1 MLSKKIKF
9 LKYKNR
15 NFSINSKEV
24 KKNDIFFAIEGSKQS
39 GVLYSSEALSKG
51 AFKVVTSKNIK
62 NKNYL
67 VVKNVR
73 KFLAE
78 ACSVKYKEKPNNI
91 IAVTGTNGKSSVANF
106 YFQILKNLKKNSAAI
121 GTLGIFYKNK
131 FKRTSLTTPDTI
143 TIHKELNFLKRNKI
157 NYVCLEASS
166 HGLHQNRL
174 DSINFKAG
182 IFTNFTQDHLDYH
195 KNLKNYLKAKLY
207 LFSSLLKKN
216 SFAIIDTDIPEYSI
230 LNKICKRRKINILSF
245 GSKGNTIK
253 LISHNYLGKQQI
265 IKINFLNK
273 IYNIRINLIGDFQ
286 IKNLFAAIL
295 AAYLSSENPN
305 KIINT
310 LSKIKSTKGRMQ
322 YVGSKKKHSAV
333 VVDYAHT
340 PDALKK
346 SLQTL
351 AKQFNKK
358 IDLVFG
364 CGGDRDQGKRYKMGR
379 IANQFASKIYLTN
392 DNPRS
397 ENPNFIISQ
406 IKKGCPKSKIILDR
420 KIAIRSAIK
429 NLNTDSILLIAGKGH
444 ENYQIINNKKKYFS
458 DQKVS
463 KKFLK

>member
-15 NFSINSKEV
+15 NFSINSKKI
-24 KKNDIFFAIEGSKQS
+24 KKNDIFFAMEGSKQS
-39 GVLYSSEALSKG
+39 GNLYSSEALSKG
-51 AFKVVTSKNIK
+51 AYKVVTSKNIR

-67 VVKNVR
+67 IVKNVN

-78 ACSVKYKEKPNNI
+78 ACSIKYKEKPKNI

-106 YFQILKNLKKNSAAI
+106 YFQILKNLKINSAAI

-131 FKRTSLTTPDTI
+131 VKRTNLTTPDII
-143 TIHKELNFLKRNKI
+143 TIHKELNFLKKNKI
-157 NYVCLEASS
+157 DNVCLEASS

-174 DSINFKAG
+174 DGINFTAG

-195 KNLKNYLKAKLY
+195 KNLKNYLQAKLY

-216 SFAIIDTDIPEYSI
+216 SFAILDTDIPEFPI
-230 LNKICKRRKINILSF
+230 INKICKKRKIKILSF
-245 GSKGNTIK
+245 GSRGNTIK
-253 LISHNYLGKQQI
+253 LISHYYFGKKQI

-273 IYNIRINLIGDFQ
+273 IYNIKLDLIGDFQ

-295 AAYLSSENPN
+295 ASYLSVKNPDQ
-305 KIINT
+305 IINT
-310 LSKIKSTKGRMQ
+310 LSKIKSANGRMQ
-322 YVGSKKKHSAV
+322 YVGNKKKSAV

-358 IDLVFG
+358 VDVVFG
-364 CGGDRDQGKRYKMGR
+364 CGGDRDKGKRYKMGE
-379 IANQFASKIYLTN
+379 IADQFASKIYLTN

-397 ENPNFIISQ
+397 ENPTSIIKQ
-406 IKKGCPKSKIILDR
+406 IKKGCSRSKIILDR
-420 KIAIRSAIK
+420 KMAIKSAIN

-444 ENYQIINNKKKYFS
+444 ENYQIINNQKKYFS

-463 KKFLK
+463 KFFLK

>member
-15 NFSINSKEV
+15 NFSINSKKV
-24 KKNDIFFAIEGSKQS
+24 KKNDIFFAMEGSKQS
-39 GVLYSSEALSKG
+39 GNLYSSEALSKG
-51 AFKVVTSKNIK
+51 AYKVVTSKNTK

-67 VVKNVR
+67 IVKNVN

-78 ACSVKYKEKPNNI
+78 ACSIKYKEKPKNI

-106 YFQILKNLKKNSAAI
+106 YFQILKNLKINSAAI

-131 FKRTSLTTPDTI
+131 VKRTNLTTPDII
-143 TIHKELNFLKRNKI
+143 TIHKELNFLKKNKI
-157 NYVCLEASS
+157 DNVCLEASS

-174 DSINFKAG
+174 DGINFTAG

-195 KNLKNYLKAKLY
+195 KNLKKYLQAKLS

-216 SFAIIDTDIPEYSI
+216 SFAVLDTDIPEFSI
-230 LNKICKRRKINILSF
+230 INKICKKRKIKILSF
-245 GSKGNTIK
+245 GSRGNTIK
-253 LISHNYLGKQQI
+253 LISHYYFGKKQI

-273 IYNIRINLIGDFQ
+273 IYNIKLDLIGDFQ
-286 IKNLFAAIL
+286 IKNVLAAIL
-295 AAYLSSENPN
+295 ASYLSVKNPDQ
-305 KIINT
+305 IINT
-310 LSKIKSTKGRMQ
+310 LSKIKSATGRMQ
-322 YVGSKKKHSAV
+322 YVGNKKKSAV

-358 IDLVFG
+358 VDVVFG
-364 CGGDRDQGKRYKMGR
+364 CGGDRDKGKRYKMGD
-379 IANQFASKIYLTN
+379 IADQFASKIYLTN

-397 ENPNFIISQ
+397 ENPISIIKQ
-406 IKKGCPKSKIILDR
+406 IKKGCSRSKIILDR
-420 KIAIRSAIK
+420 KVAIKSAIN

-444 ENYQIINNKKKYFS
+444 ENYQIINNQKKYFS

-463 KKFLK
+463 KFFLK

>member
-9 LKYKNR
+9 LKYQNR
-15 NFSINSKEV
+15 NFSINSKKV
-24 KKNDIFFAIEGSKQS
+24 NKNDIFFAIEGSKQS
-39 GVLYSSEALSKG
+39 GSLYSSEALSKG
-51 AFKVVTSKNIK
+51 AYKVVTSKNIR

-67 VVKNVR
+67 IVKNVK

-78 ACSVKYKEKPNNI
+78 ACSVKYKEKPKNI

-106 YFQILKNLKKNSAAI
+106 YFQILKNLKINSAAI

-131 FKRTSLTTPDTI
+131 VKRTNLTTPDII
-143 TIHKELNFLKRNKI
+143 TIHKELNFLKKKKI
-157 NYVCLEASS
+157 DNVCLEASS

-174 DSINFKAG
+174 DGINFTAG

-195 KNLKNYLKAKLY
+195 KNLKNYLQAKLY

-216 SFAIIDTDIPEYSI
+216 SFAVLDTDIPEFSI
-230 LNKICKRRKINILSF
+230 ISKICKKRKIKILSF
-245 GSKGNTIK
+245 GSKGNAIK
-253 LISHNYLGKQQI
+253 LISHYYFGKKQI

-273 IYNIRINLIGDFQ
+273 IYNIKLDLIGDFQ

-295 AAYLSSENPN
+295 ASYLSEKNPDQ
-305 KIINT
+305 IINV
-310 LSKIKSTKGRMQ
+310 LSKIRSATGRMQ
-322 YVGSKKKHSAV
+322 YVGNKKKSAV

-358 IDLVFG
+358 VDIVFG
-364 CGGDRDQGKRYKMGR
+364 CGGDRDKGKRYKMGK

-397 ENPNFIISQ
+397 ENPTSIIKQ
-406 IKKGCPKSKIILDR
+406 IKTGCSRAKIILDR
-420 KIAIRSAIK
+420 KIAIKTAIN
-429 NLNTDSILLIAGKGH
+429 NLNTESNLLIAGKGH
-444 ENYQIINNKKKYFS
+444 ENYQIINNQKKYFS

-463 KKFLK
+463 KLFLK

>member
-15 NFSINSKEV
+15 NFSINSKKV
-24 KKNDIFFAIEGSKQS
+24 KKNDIFFAMEGSKQS
-39 GVLYSSEALSKG
+39 GNLYSSEALSKG
-51 AFKVVTSKNIK
+51 AYKVVTSKNTK

-67 VVKNVR
+67 IVKNVN

-78 ACSVKYKEKPNNI
+78 ACSVKYKEKPKNI

-106 YFQILKNLKKNSAAI
+106 YFQILKNLKINSAAI

-131 FKRTSLTTPDTI
+131 VKRTNLTTPDII
-143 TIHKELNFLKRNKI
+143 TIHKELNFLKKNKI
-157 NYVCLEASS
+157 DNVCLEASS

-174 DSINFKAG
+174 DGINFTAG

-195 KNLKNYLKAKLY
+195 KNLKKYLQAKLS

-216 SFAIIDTDIPEYSI
+216 SFAVLDTDIPEFSI
-230 LNKICKRRKINILSF
+230 INKICKKRKIKILSF
-245 GSKGNTIK
+245 GSRGNTIK
-253 LISHNYLGKQQI
+253 LISHYYFGKKQI

-273 IYNIRINLIGDFQ
+273 IYNIKLDLIGDFQ
-286 IKNLFAAIL
+286 IKNVLAAIL
-295 AAYLSSENPN
+295 ASYLSVKNPDQ
-305 KIINT
+305 IINT
-310 LSKIKSTKGRMQ
+310 LSKIKSATGRMQ
-322 YVGSKKKHSAV
+322 YVGNKKKSAV

-358 IDLVFG
+358 VDVVFG
-364 CGGDRDQGKRYKMGR
+364 CGGDRDKGKRYKMGD
-379 IANQFASKIYLTN
+379 IADQFASKIYLTN

-397 ENPNFIISQ
+397 ENPISIIKQ
-406 IKKGCPKSKIILDR
+406 IKKGCSRSKIILDR
-420 KIAIRSAIK
+420 KMAIKSAIN

-444 ENYQIINNKKKYFS
+444 ENYQIINNQKKYFS

-463 KKFLK
+463 KFFLK

>member
-9 LKYKNR
+9 LKYQNR
-15 NFSINSKEV
+15 NFSINTKKV
-24 KKNDIFFAIEGSKQS
+24 NKNDIFFAIEGSKQS
-39 GVLYSSEALSKG
+39 GSLYSSEALSKG
-51 AFKVVTSKNIK
+51 AYKVVTSKKIR

-67 VVKNVR
+67 IVKNVK

-78 ACSVKYKEKPNNI
+78 ACSVKYKEKPKNI

-106 YFQILKNLKKNSAAI
+106 YFQILKNLKINSAAI

-131 FKRTSLTTPDTI
+131 VKRINLTTPDII
-143 TIHKELNFLKRNKI
+143 TIHKELNFLKKKKI
-157 NYVCLEASS
+157 DNVCLEASS

-174 DSINFKAG
+174 DGINFTAG

-195 KNLKNYLKAKLY
+195 KNLKNYLQAKLY

-216 SFAIIDTDIPEYSI
+216 SFAILDTDIPEFSI
-230 LNKICKRRKINILSF
+230 ISKICKKRKIKILSF
-245 GSKGNTIK
+245 GSKGNAIK
-253 LISHNYLGKQQI
+253 LISHYYFGKKQI

-273 IYNIRINLIGDFQ
+273 IYNIKLDLIGDFQ

-295 AAYLSSENPN
+295 ASYLSVKNPDQ
-305 KIINT
+305 IINV
-310 LSKIKSTKGRMQ
+310 LSKIRSATGRMQ
-322 YVGSKKKHSAV
+322 YVGNKKKSAV

-358 IDLVFG
+358 VDVVFG
-364 CGGDRDQGKRYKMGR
+364 CGGDRDKGKRYKMGK

-397 ENPNFIISQ
+397 ENPTSIINQ
-406 IKKGCPKSKIILDR
+406 IKTGCLRGKIILDR
-420 KIAIRSAIK
+420 KIAIKTAIN
-429 NLNTDSILLIAGKGH
+429 NLNTESNLLIAGKGH
-444 ENYQIINNKKKYFS
+444 ENYQIINNQKKYFS

-463 KKFLK
+463 KLFLK

>member
-9 LKYKNR
+9 LKYQNR
-15 NFSINSKEV
+15 NFSINSKKV
-24 KKNDIFFAIEGSKQS
+24 NKNDIFFAIEGSKQS
-39 GVLYSSEALSKG
+39 GSLYSSEALSKG
-51 AFKVVTSKNIK
+51 AYKVVTSKKIR

-67 VVKNVR
+67 IVKNVK

-78 ACSVKYKEKPNNI
+78 ACSVKYKEKPKNI

-106 YFQILKNLKKNSAAI
+106 YFQILKNLKINSAAI

-131 FKRTSLTTPDTI
+131 VKRINLTTPDII
-143 TIHKELNFLKRNKI
+143 TIHKELNFLKKKKI
-157 NYVCLEASS
+157 DNVCLEASS

-174 DSINFKAG
+174 DGINFTAG

-195 KNLKNYLKAKLY
+195 KNLKNYLQAKLY

-216 SFAIIDTDIPEYSI
+216 SFAILDTDIPEFSI
-230 LNKICKRRKINILSF
+230 ISKICKKRKIKILSF
-245 GSKGNTIK
+245 GSKGNAIK
-253 LISHNYLGKQQI
+253 LISHYYFGKKQI

-273 IYNIRINLIGDFQ
+273 IYNIKLDLIGDFQ

-295 AAYLSSENPN
+295 ASYLSVKNPDQ
-305 KIINT
+305 IINV
-310 LSKIKSTKGRMQ
+310 LSKIRSATGRMQ
-322 YVGSKKKHSAV
+322 YVGNKKKSAV

-358 IDLVFG
+358 VDVVFG
-364 CGGDRDQGKRYKMGR
+364 CGGDRDKGKRYKMGK

-397 ENPNFIISQ
+397 ENPTSIIKQ
-406 IKKGCPKSKIILDR
+406 IKTGCLRAKIILDR
-420 KIAIRSAIK
+420 KIAIKTAIN
-429 NLNTDSILLIAGKGH
+429 NLNTESNLLIAGKGH
-444 ENYQIINNKKKYFS
+444 ENYQIINNQKKYFS

-463 KKFLK
+463 KLFLK

>member
-15 NFSINSKEV
+15 NFSINSKKV
-24 KKNDIFFAIEGSKQS
+24 KKNDIFFAMEGSKQS
-39 GVLYSSEALSKG
+39 GNLYSSEALSKG
-51 AFKVVTSKNIK
+51 AYKVVTSKNTK

-67 VVKNVR
+67 IVKNVN

-78 ACSVKYKEKPNNI
+78 ACSVKYKEKPKNI

-106 YFQILKNLKKNSAAI
+106 YFQILKNLKINSAAI

-131 FKRTSLTTPDTI
+131 VKRTNLTTPDII
-143 TIHKELNFLKRNKI
+143 TIHKELNFLKKNKI
-157 NYVCLEASS
+157 DNVCLEASS

-174 DSINFKAG
+174 DGINFTAG

-195 KNLKNYLKAKLY
+195 KNLKNYLQAKLS

-216 SFAIIDTDIPEYSI
+216 SFAVLDTDIPEFSI
-230 LNKICKRRKINILSF
+230 INKICKKRKIKILSF
-245 GSKGNTIK
+245 GSRGNTIK
-253 LISHNYLGKQQI
+253 LISHYYFGNKQI

-273 IYNIRINLIGDFQ
+273 IYNIKLDLIGDFQ

-295 AAYLSSENPN
+295 ASYLSVKNPDQ
-305 KIINT
+305 IINT
-310 LSKIKSTKGRMQ
+310 LSKIKSATGRMQ
-322 YVGSKKKHSAV
+322 YVGNKKKSAV

-358 IDLVFG
+358 VDVVFG
-364 CGGDRDQGKRYKMGR
+364 CGGDRDKGKRYKMGE
-379 IANQFASKIYLTN
+379 IADQFASKIYLTN

-397 ENPNFIISQ
+397 ENPISIIKQ
-406 IKKGCPKSKIILDR
+406 IKKGCSRSKIILDR
-420 KIAIRSAIK
+420 KMAIKSAIN

-444 ENYQIINNKKKYFS
+444 ENYQIINNQKKYFS

-463 KKFLK
+463 KFFLK

>member
-9 LKYKNR
+9 LKYQNR
-15 NFSINSKEV
+15 NFSINSKKV
-24 KKNDIFFAIEGSKQS
+24 NKNDIFFAIEGSKQS
-39 GVLYSSEALSKG
+39 GSLYSSEALSKG
-51 AFKVVTSKNIK
+51 AYKVVTSKKIR

-67 VVKNVR
+67 IVKNVK

-78 ACSVKYKEKPNNI
+78 ACSVKYKEKPKNI

-106 YFQILKNLKKNSAAI
+106 YFQILKNLKINSAAI

-131 FKRTSLTTPDTI
+131 VKRTNLTTPDII
-143 TIHKELNFLKRNKI
+143 TIHKELNFLKKKKI
-157 NYVCLEASS
+157 DNVCLEASS

-174 DSINFKAG
+174 DGINFTVG

-195 KNLKNYLKAKLY
+195 KNLKNYLQAKLY

-216 SFAIIDTDIPEYSI
+216 SFAILDTDIPEFSI
-230 LNKICKRRKINILSF
+230 ISKICKKRKIKILSF
-245 GSKGNTIK
+245 GSKGNVIK
-253 LISHNYLGKQQI
+253 LISHYYFGKKQI

-273 IYNIRINLIGDFQ
+273 IYNIKLDLIGDFQ

-295 AAYLSSENPN
+295 ASYLSVKNPDQ
-305 KIINT
+305 IINV
-310 LSKIKSTKGRMQ
+310 LSKIRSATGRMQ
-322 YVGSKKKHSAV
+322 YVGNKKKSAV

-358 IDLVFG
+358 VDVVFG
-364 CGGDRDQGKRYKMGR
+364 CGGDRDKGKRYKMGK

-397 ENPNFIISQ
+397 ENPTSIINQ
-406 IKKGCPKSKIILDR
+406 IKTGCLRGKIILDR
-420 KIAIRSAIK
+420 KIAIKTAIN
-429 NLNTDSILLIAGKGH
+429 NLNTESNLLIAGKGH
-444 ENYQIINNKKKYFS
+444 ENYQIINNQKKYFS

-463 KKFLK
+463 KLFLK

>member
-15 NFSINSKEV
+15 NFSINSKKV
-24 KKNDIFFAIEGSKQS
+24 KKNDIFFAMEGSKQS
-39 GVLYSSEALSKG
+39 GNLYSSEALSKG
-51 AFKVVTSKNIK
+51 AYKVVTSKNTK

-67 VVKNVR
+67 IVKNVN

-78 ACSVKYKEKPNNI
+78 ACSAKYKEKPKNI

-106 YFQILKNLKKNSAAI
+106 YFQILKNLKINSAAI

-131 FKRTSLTTPDTI
+131 VKRTNLTTPDII
-143 TIHKELNFLKRNKI
+143 TIHKELNFLKKNKI
-157 NYVCLEASS
+157 DNVCLEASS

-174 DSINFKAG
+174 DGINFTAG

-195 KNLKNYLKAKLY
+195 KNLKKYLQAKLS

-216 SFAIIDTDIPEYSI
+216 SFAVLDTDIPEFSI
-230 LNKICKRRKINILSF
+230 INKICKKRKIKILSF
-245 GSKGNTIK
+245 GSRGNTIK
-253 LISHNYLGKQQI
+253 LISHYYFGKKQI

-273 IYNIRINLIGDFQ
+273 IYNIKLDLIGDFQ
-286 IKNLFAAIL
+286 IKNVLAAIL
-295 AAYLSSENPN
+295 ASYLSVKNPDQ
-305 KIINT
+305 IINT
-310 LSKIKSTKGRMQ
+310 LSKIKSANGRMQ
-322 YVGSKKKHSAV
+322 YVGNKKKSAV

-358 IDLVFG
+358 VDVVFG
-364 CGGDRDQGKRYKMGR
+364 CGGDRDKGKRYKMGE
-379 IANQFASKIYLTN
+379 IADQFASKIYLTN

-397 ENPNFIISQ
+397 ENPTSIIKQ
-406 IKKGCPKSKIILDR
+406 IKKGCSRSKIILDR
-420 KIAIRSAIK
+420 KMAIKSAIN

-444 ENYQIINNKKKYFS
+444 ENYQIINNQKKYFS

-463 KKFLK
+463 KFFLK

>member
-9 LKYKNR
+9 LKYQNR
-15 NFSINSKEV
+15 NFSINSKKV
-24 KKNDIFFAIEGSKQS
+24 NKNDIFFAIEGSKQS
-39 GVLYSSEALSKG
+39 GSLYSSEALSKG
-51 AFKVVTSKNIK
+51 AYKVVTSKNIK

-67 VVKNVR
+67 IVKNVN

-78 ACSVKYKEKPNNI
+78 ACSAKYKEKPKNI

-106 YFQILKNLKKNSAAI
+106 YFQILKNLKINSAAI

-131 FKRTSLTTPDTI
+131 VKRTNLTTPDII
-143 TIHKELNFLKRNKI
+143 TIHKELNFLKKNKI
-157 NYVCLEASS
+157 DNVCLEASS

-174 DSINFKAG
+174 DGINFTAG

-195 KNLKNYLKAKLY
+195 KNLKNYLQAKLY

-216 SFAIIDTDIPEYSI
+216 SFAILDTDIPEFSI
-230 LNKICKRRKINILSF
+230 ISKICKKRKIKILSF
-245 GSKGNTIK
+245 GSKGNAIK
-253 LISHNYLGKQQI
+253 LISHYYFGKKQI

-273 IYNIRINLIGDFQ
+273 IYNIKLDLIGDFQ

-295 AAYLSSENPN
+295 ASYLSVKNPDQ
-305 KIINT
+305 IINV
-310 LSKIKSTKGRMQ
+310 LSKIRSATGRMQ
-322 YVGSKKKHSAV
+322 YVGNKKKSAV

-358 IDLVFG
+358 VDVVFG
-364 CGGDRDQGKRYKMGR
+364 CGGDRDKGKRYKMGK

-397 ENPNFIISQ
+397 ENPTSIINQ
-406 IKKGCPKSKIILDR
+406 IKTGCLRGKIILDR
-420 KIAIRSAIK
+420 KIAIKTAIN
-429 NLNTDSILLIAGKGH
+429 NLNTESNLLIAGKGH
-444 ENYQIINNKKKYFS
+444 ENYQIINNQKKYFS

-463 KKFLK
+463 KFFLK

>member
-1 MLSKKIKF
+1 MLSKKIKH
-9 LKYKNR
+9 LKYQNR
-15 NFSINSKEV
+15 NFSINSKKV
-24 KKNDIFFAIEGSKQS
+24 NKNDIFFAIEGSKQS
-39 GVLYSSEALSKG
+39 GSLYSSEALSKG
-51 AFKVVTSKNIK
+51 AYKVITSKNIR

-67 VVKNVR
+67 IVKNVK
-73 KFLAE
+73 KFLVE
-78 ACSVKYKEKPNNI
+78 ACSVKYKEKPKNI

-106 YFQILKNLKKNSAAI
+106 YFQILKNLKINSAAI

-131 FKRTSLTTPDTI
+131 VKRTNLTTPDII
-143 TIHKELNFLKRNKI
+143 TIHKELNFFKKKKI
-157 NYVCLEASS
+157 DNVCLEASS

-174 DSINFKAG
+174 DGINFTAG

-195 KNLKNYLKAKLY
+195 KNLKNYLRAKLY

-216 SFAIIDTDIPEYSI
+216 SFAIVDTDIPEFPI
-230 LNKICKRRKINILSF
+230 INKICKKRKIKILSF
-245 GSKGNTIK
+245 GSRGNAIK
-253 LISHNYLGKQQI
+253 LISHYYFGKKQI

-273 IYNIRINLIGDFQ
+273 IYNIKVDLIGDFQ
-286 IKNLFAAIL
+286 IKNLFASML
-295 AAYLSSENPN
+295 ASYLSVKNSD
-305 KIINT
+305 KIVKT
-310 LSKIKSTKGRMQ
+310 LSKIKSADGRMQ
-322 YVGSKKKHSAV
+322 SVGTKGKSAV

-358 IDLVFG
+358 VDVVFG
-364 CGGDRDQGKRYKMGR
+364 CGGDRDKGKRYKMGK

-397 ENPNFIISQ
+397 ENPNSIIKQ
-406 IKKGCPKSKIILDR
+406 IKKGCSRSKIILDR
-420 KIAIRSAIK
+420 KIAIKTAIN

-444 ENYQIINNKKKYFS
+444 ENYQIINNQKKYFS

-463 KKFLK
+463 KFFLK

>member
-9 LKYKNR
+9 LKYQNR
-15 NFSINSKEV
+15 NFSINSKKV
-24 KKNDIFFAIEGSKQS
+24 NKNDIFFAIEGSKQS
-39 GVLYSSEALSKG
+39 GSLYSSEALSKG
-51 AFKVVTSKNIK
+51 AYKVVTSKNTK

-67 VVKNVR
+67 IVKNVN

-78 ACSVKYKEKPNNI
+78 ACSAKYKEKPKNI

-106 YFQILKNLKKNSAAI
+106 YFQILKNLKINSAAI

-131 FKRTSLTTPDTI
+131 VKRTNLTTPDII
-143 TIHKELNFLKRNKI
+143 TIHKELNFLKKNKI
-157 NYVCLEASS
+157 DNVCLEASS

-174 DSINFKAG
+174 DGINFTAG

-195 KNLKNYLKAKLY
+195 KNLKNYLQAKLY

-216 SFAIIDTDIPEYSI
+216 SFAILDTDIPEFSI
-230 LNKICKRRKINILSF
+230 ISKICKKRKIKILSF
-245 GSKGNTIK
+245 GSKGNAIK
-253 LISHNYLGKQQI
+253 LISHYYFGKKQI

-273 IYNIRINLIGDFQ
+273 IYNIKLDLIGDFQ

-295 AAYLSSENPN
+295 ASYLSVKNPDQ
-305 KIINT
+305 IINV
-310 LSKIKSTKGRMQ
+310 LSKIRSATGRMQ
-322 YVGSKKKHSAV
+322 YVGNKKKSAV

-358 IDLVFG
+358 VDVVFG
-364 CGGDRDQGKRYKMGR
+364 CGGDRDKGKRYKMGK

-397 ENPNFIISQ
+397 ENPTSIINQ
-406 IKKGCPKSKIILDR
+406 IKTGCSRAKIILDR
-420 KIAIRSAIK
+420 KIAIKTAIN
-429 NLNTDSILLIAGKGH
+429 NLNTESNLLIAGKGH
-444 ENYQIINNKKKYFS
+444 ENYQIINNQKKYFS

-463 KKFLK
+463 KLFLK

>member
-15 NFSINSKEV
+15 NFSINSKKV
-24 KKNDIFFAIEGSKQS
+24 KKNDIFFAMEGSKQS
-39 GVLYSSEALSKG
+39 GNLYSSEALSKG
-51 AFKVVTSKNIK
+51 AYKVVTSKNIR

-67 VVKNVR
+67 IVKNVN

-78 ACSVKYKEKPNNI
+78 ACSAKYKEKPKNI

-106 YFQILKNLKKNSAAI
+106 YFQILKNLKINSAAI

-131 FKRTSLTTPDTI
+131 VKRTNLTTPDII
-143 TIHKELNFLKRNKI
+143 TIHKELNFLKKNKI
-157 NYVCLEASS
+157 DNVCLEASS

-174 DSINFKAG
+174 DGINFTAG

-195 KNLKNYLKAKLY
+195 KNLKKYLQAKLS

-216 SFAIIDTDIPEYSI
+216 SFAVLDTDIPEFSI
-230 LNKICKRRKINILSF
+230 INKICKKRKIKILSF
-245 GSKGNTIK
+245 GSRGNTIK
-253 LISHNYLGKQQI
+253 LISHYYFGKKQI

-273 IYNIRINLIGDFQ
+273 IYNIKLDLIGDFQ
-286 IKNLFAAIL
+286 IKNVLAAIL
-295 AAYLSSENPN
+295 ASYLSVKNPDQ
-305 KIINT
+305 IINT
-310 LSKIKSTKGRMQ
+310 LSKIKSATGRMQ
-322 YVGSKKKHSAV
+322 YVGNKKKSAV

-358 IDLVFG
+358 VDVVFG
-364 CGGDRDQGKRYKMGR
+364 CGGDRDKGKRYKMGE
-379 IANQFASKIYLTN
+379 IADQFASKIYLTN

-397 ENPNFIISQ
+397 ENPTSIIKQ
-406 IKKGCPKSKIILDR
+406 IKKGCSRSKIILDR
-420 KIAIRSAIK
+420 KMAIKSAIN

-444 ENYQIINNKKKYFS
+444 ENYQIINNQKKYFS

-463 KKFLK
+463 KFFLK

>member
-1 MLSKKIKF
+1 MLSKKIKH
-9 LKYKNR
+9 LKYQNR
-15 NFSINSKEV
+15 NFSINSKKV
-24 KKNDIFFAIEGSKQS
+24 NKNDIFFAIEGSKQS
-39 GVLYSSEALSKG
+39 GSLYSSEALSKG
-51 AFKVVTSKNIK
+51 AYKVITSKNIR

-67 VVKNVR
+67 IVKNVK
-73 KFLAE
+73 KFLVE
-78 ACSVKYKEKPNNI
+78 ACSVKYKEKPKNI

-106 YFQILKNLKKNSAAI
+106 YFQILKNLKINSAAI

-131 FKRTSLTTPDTI
+131 VKRTNLTTPDII
-143 TIHKELNFLKRNKI
+143 TIHKELNFFKKKKI
-157 NYVCLEASS
+157 DNVCLEASS

-174 DSINFKAG
+174 DGINFTAG

-195 KNLKNYLKAKLY
+195 KNLKNYLRAKLY

-216 SFAIIDTDIPEYSI
+216 SFAILDTDIPEFPI
-230 LNKICKRRKINILSF
+230 INKICKKRKIKILSF
-245 GSKGNTIK
+245 GSRGNAIK
-253 LISHNYLGKQQI
+253 LISHYYFGKKQI

-273 IYNIRINLIGDFQ
+273 IYNIKVDLIGDFQ
-286 IKNLFAAIL
+286 IKNLFASML
-295 AAYLSSENPN
+295 ASYLSVKNSD
-305 KIINT
+305 KIVKT
-310 LSKIKSTKGRMQ
+310 LSKIKSADGRMQ
-322 YVGSKKKHSAV
+322 SVGTKGKSAV

-358 IDLVFG
+358 VDVVFG
-364 CGGDRDQGKRYKMGR
+364 CGGDRDKGKRYKMGK

-397 ENPNFIISQ
+397 ENPNSIIKQ
-406 IKKGCPKSKIILDR
+406 IKKGCSRSKIILDR
-420 KIAIRSAIK
+420 KIAIKTAIN

-444 ENYQIINNKKKYFS
+444 ENYQIINNQKKYFS

-463 KKFLK
+463 KFFLK

>member
-9 LKYKNR
+9 LKYQNR
-15 NFSINSKEV
+15 NFSINSKKV
-24 KKNDIFFAIEGSKQS
+24 NKNDIFFAIEGSKQS
-39 GVLYSSEALSKG
+39 GSLYSSEALSKG
-51 AFKVVTSKNIK
+51 AYKVVTSKNIR

-67 VVKNVR
+67 IVKNVN

-78 ACSVKYKEKPNNI
+78 ACSAKYKEKPKNI

-106 YFQILKNLKKNSAAI
+106 YFQILKNLKINSAAI

-131 FKRTSLTTPDTI
+131 VKRTNLTTPDII
-143 TIHKELNFLKRNKI
+143 TIHKELNFLKKNKI
-157 NYVCLEASS
+157 DNVCLEASS

-174 DSINFKAG
+174 DGINFTAG

-195 KNLKNYLKAKLY
+195 KNLKNYLQAKLY

-216 SFAIIDTDIPEYSI
+216 SFAILDTDIPEFSI
-230 LNKICKRRKINILSF
+230 ISKICKKRKIKILSF
-245 GSKGNTIK
+245 GSKGNAIK
-253 LISHNYLGKQQI
+253 LISHYYFGKKQI

-273 IYNIRINLIGDFQ
+273 IYNIKLDLIGDFQ

-295 AAYLSSENPN
+295 ASYLSVKNPDQ
-305 KIINT
+305 IINV
-310 LSKIKSTKGRMQ
+310 LSKIRSATGRMQ
-322 YVGSKKKHSAV
+322 YVGNKKKSAV

-358 IDLVFG
+358 VDVVFG
-364 CGGDRDQGKRYKMGR
+364 CGGDRDKGKRYKMGK

-397 ENPNFIISQ
+397 ENPTSIINQ
-406 IKKGCPKSKIILDR
+406 IKTGCLRGKIILDR
-420 KIAIRSAIK
+420 KIAIKTAIN
-429 NLNTDSILLIAGKGH
+429 NLNTESNLLIAGKGH
-444 ENYQIINNKKKYFS
+444 ENYQIINNQKKYFS

-463 KKFLK
+463 KLFLK

>member
-15 NFSINSKEV
+15 NFSINSKKI
-24 KKNDIFFAIEGSKQS
+24 KKNDIFFAMEGSKQS
-39 GVLYSSEALSKG
+39 GNLYSSEALSKG
-51 AFKVVTSKNIK
+51 AYKVVTSKNIR

-67 VVKNVR
+67 IVKNVN

-78 ACSVKYKEKPNNI
+78 ACSVKYKEKPKNI

-106 YFQILKNLKKNSAAI
+106 YFQILKNLKINSAAI

-131 FKRTSLTTPDTI
+131 VKRTNLTTPDII
-143 TIHKELNFLKRNKI
+143 TIHKELNFLKKNKI
-157 NYVCLEASS
+157 DNVCLEASS

-174 DSINFKAG
+174 DGINFTAG

-195 KNLKNYLKAKLY
+195 KNLKKYLQAKLS

-216 SFAIIDTDIPEYSI
+216 SFAVLDTDIPEFSI
-230 LNKICKRRKINILSF
+230 INKICKKRKIKILSF
-245 GSKGNTIK
+245 GSRGNTIK
-253 LISHNYLGKQQI
+253 LISHYYFGKKQI

-273 IYNIRINLIGDFQ
+273 IYNIKLDLIGDFQ
-286 IKNLFAAIL
+286 IKNVLAAIL
-295 AAYLSSENPN
+295 ASYLSVKNPDQ
-305 KIINT
+305 IINT
-310 LSKIKSTKGRMQ
+310 LSKIKSATGRMQ
-322 YVGSKKKHSAV
+322 YVGNKKKSAV

-358 IDLVFG
+358 VDVVFG
-364 CGGDRDQGKRYKMGR
+364 CGGDRDKGKRYKMGE
-379 IANQFASKIYLTN
+379 IADQFASKIYLTN

-397 ENPNFIISQ
+397 ENPISIIKQ
-406 IKKGCPKSKIILDR
+406 IKKGCSRSKIILDR
-420 KIAIRSAIK
+420 KVAIKSAIN

-444 ENYQIINNKKKYFS
+444 ENYQIINNQKKYFS

-463 KKFLK
+463 KFFLK

>member
-15 NFSINSKEV
+15 NFSINSKKV

-39 GVLYSSEALSKG
+39 GSLYSSEALSKG
-51 AFKVVTSKNIK
+51 AYKVVTSKNIR

-67 VVKNVR
+67 IVKNVK

-78 ACSVKYKEKPNNI
+78 ACSVKYKEKPKNI

-106 YFQILKNLKKNSAAI
+106 YFQILKNLKINSAAI

-131 FKRTSLTTPDTI
+131 VKRTNLTTPDII
-143 TIHKELNFLKRNKI
+143 TIHKELNFLKKNKI
-157 NYVCLEASS
+157 DNVCLEASS

-174 DSINFKAG
+174 DGINFTAG

-195 KNLKNYLKAKLY
+195 KNLKNYLQAKLY

-216 SFAIIDTDIPEYSI
+216 SFAILDTDIPEFSI
-230 LNKICKRRKINILSF
+230 ISKICKKRKIKILSF
-245 GSKGNTIK
+245 GSKGNAIK
-253 LISHNYLGKQQI
+253 LISHYYFGKKQI

-273 IYNIRINLIGDFQ
+273 IYNIKLDLIGDFQ

-295 AAYLSSENPN
+295 ASYLSVKNPDQ
-305 KIINT
+305 IINV
-310 LSKIKSTKGRMQ
+310 LSKIRSATGRMQ
-322 YVGSKKKHSAV
+322 YVGNKKKSAV

-358 IDLVFG
+358 VDVVFG
-364 CGGDRDQGKRYKMGR
+364 CGGDRDKGKRYKMGD
-379 IANQFASKIYLTN
+379 IADQFASKIYLTN

-397 ENPNFIISQ
+397 ENPISIIKQ
-406 IKKGCPKSKIILDR
+406 IKKGCSRSKIILDR
-420 KIAIRSAIK
+420 KMAIKSAIN

-444 ENYQIINNKKKYFS
+444 ENYQIINNQKKYFS

-463 KKFLK
+463 KLFLK